1 MDKEQLDA
9 QLKSLIK
16 SNLVHLSFKP
26 DEMSKVVEHLSSDIM
41 NLLLEEM
48 K

>member
-16 SNLVHLSFKP
+16 SNLVHLPIKS
-26 DEMSKVVEHLSSDIM
+26 DDLNKVVEHLSSDILY
-41 NLLLEEM
+41 LLNEAL